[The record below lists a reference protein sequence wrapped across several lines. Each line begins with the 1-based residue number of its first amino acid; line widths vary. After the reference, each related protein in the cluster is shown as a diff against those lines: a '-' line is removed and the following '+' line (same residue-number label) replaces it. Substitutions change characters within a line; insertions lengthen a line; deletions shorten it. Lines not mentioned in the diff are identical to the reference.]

1 MIHHYTVAKDGALQM
16 TATVKINGSSD
27 NVPQRVVWSSSN
39 NTVAS
44 VDDTEKVTGVKA
56 GNATITATAGD
67 GSGASG
73 NADITVTKAGMS
85 PTITTSSL
93 SDGIIGM
100 SYSQGLIA
108 SSSMPVT

>member
-1 MIHHYTVAKDGALQM
+1 VIHHYTVAKDGALQM

-39 NTVAS
+39 KTVAS
-44 VDDTEKVTGVKA
+44 VDNTGKVTGVKA
-56 GNATITATAGD
+56 GNATITATE
-67 GSGASG
+67 
-73 NADITVTKAGMS
+73 AGMS